1 MSHMHSTRHLSLCK
15 GAQPLIVKITYH
27 FKKGSP
33 CSRQLPF
40 IFDLEGVG
48 SAIAP
53 SEHFWGISYGGPRAS
68 SENESHEIN
77 VLLSLCVSAPS
88 LTRCA
93 SPSVPCRVEASIYRR
108 ANGTELTPAAVHVVR
123 FGRLRSGSV
132 CVQTSSPGSIS
143 RQRSAHNEALSYCV
157 SPLPVLK
164 ASQR

>member
-1 MSHMHSTRHLSLCK
+1 VLTVYPH
-15 GAQPLIVKITYH
+15 IVKITYH

-53 SEHFWGISYGGPRAS
+53 SEYFWGISYGGPRAS
-68 SENESHEIN
+68 SENEITRSMCS
-77 VLLSLCVSAPS
+77 SLCVSRAPS

-143 RQRSAHNEALSYCV
+143 RQRSAHNEALSYSV